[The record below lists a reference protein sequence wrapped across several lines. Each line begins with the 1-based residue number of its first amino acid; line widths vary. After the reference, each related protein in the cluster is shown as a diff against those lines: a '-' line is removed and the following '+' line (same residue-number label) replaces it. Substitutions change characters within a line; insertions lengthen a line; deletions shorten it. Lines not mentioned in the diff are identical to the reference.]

1 MCWAIGHCFLFVQGH
16 PLPSWGCIPPCYWAR
31 IGDGVRRSTD
41 HLKPWCFRKLPIP
54 TPQEMSLVY
63 SAITQWIYIF
73 CIWQVFFKLKNCS
86 DIGTLNQRGI
96 SLGPTMVGVS
106 TLAPVIS
113 KRAIYG
119 FLCVGHNLIYCIYTV
134 SNPLNNS
141 KTTLKRKNTIS
152 QMRKKIQKC

>member
-1 MCWAIGHCFLFVQGH
+1 MSPDVLGHWSLLPFCLGPSSPFLGLYTT
-16 PLPSWGCIPPCYWAR
+16 PLPGKDRGWI
-31 IGDGVRRSTD
+31 RRSRD
-41 HLKPWCFRKLPIP
+41 HLKPWCFRNLPIP
-54 TPQEMSLVY
+54 APQEMSLVY

-73 CIWQVFFKLKNCS
+73 CIWQVFFKPKNCR
-86 DIGTLNQRGI
+86 DIGALNQRVI
-96 SLGPTMVGVS
+96 SLGPTKVGVS

-141 KTTLKRKNTIS
+141 KTTLKSKNTTF
-152 QMRKKIQKC
+152 QMRKKI